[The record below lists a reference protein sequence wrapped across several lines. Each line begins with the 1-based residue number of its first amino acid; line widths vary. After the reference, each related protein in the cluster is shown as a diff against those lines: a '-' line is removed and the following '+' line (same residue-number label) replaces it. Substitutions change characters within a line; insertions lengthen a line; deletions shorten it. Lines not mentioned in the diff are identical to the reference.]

1 MEDILKFPVGKIPEL
16 SSKKNLPPEVVE
28 AWRAE
33 LRLDLQRRGL
43 LEKLLADPSRIPHG
57 PRFRLLD

>member
-1 MEDILKFPVGKIPEL
+1 MEGILKFPIGKIPEL
-16 SSKKNLPPEVVE
+16 PPKNLPPEAVE